1 MHRRPVSETISE
13 AHAWLDAGDTARAVA
28 LLEHTLGRRQSAAD
42 RRLLLVELAAACLLE
57 GDGSLDL
64 ALSALDA
71 LAAQPGRSSALEL
84 ALFEEAA
91 LLTRTAAAPER
102 ASVQAAFSAGD
113 PRAHFHIASA
123 LLLADEFAAATVHL
137 AAARSAGSLP
147 DWLRWRCWSLTGV
160 AFEQIGDFGE
170 AASAI
175 RQALELAPA
184 GEHRELERLALAD
197 CLLETGDPAGAL
209 AELAHADQQF
219 LTRTEDLVCLQ
230 WLHGRAEE
238 QLGNPGLAIQRYR
251 RARDLLVAGGSVPPG
266 SPFDFYSL
274 LSAEA
279 QLLADRGAWEEAV
292 ALYQVALADAD
303 PEQASFTRHELAVVL
318 IEAGQGVAAAEQLRL
333 VAADDEYGWRAEAL
347 AELADLVFRDG
358 DNAEAE
364 RLARKALELKPVPAA
379 FLCMGSLALDYFRL
393 DEAVSWFERAAEA
406 ASSGDPAWVAAQQ
419 LLADTFAQM
428 GPENAERLYRHA
440 QLALRYTDRRNDWY
454 LPLRGHAEL
463 AVRVLAGQR
472 RLVN

>member
-1 MHRRPVSETISE
+1 MRRRPVREVISE
-13 AHAWLDAGDTARAVA
+13 AHAWLDAGDTARAVS
-28 LLEHTLGRRQSAAD
+28 LLELALGRRQAAAD

-71 LAAQPGRSSALEL
+71 IQVLPDRATALEL
-84 ALFEEAA
+84 ALCEEAA
-91 LLTRTAAAPER
+91 ALTGSGSEPDQ
-102 ASVQAAFSAGD
+102 ASVRAAFSSGD

-123 LLLADEFAAATVHL
+123 LLLADSFEQANVHL
-137 AAARSAGSLP
+137 AAARAAGGLP
-147 DWLRWRCWSLTGV
+147 DWLLWRCWSLTGV
-160 AFEQIGDFGE
+160 ACEQLGDF
-170 AASAI
+170 AAAAAAI
-175 RQALELAPA
+175 RRALELAPA
-184 GEHRELERLALAD
+184 GEQRELERLALAD
-197 CLLETGDPAGAL
+197 CLLETGEAAS
-209 AELAHADQQF
+209 AHTELARLDHTA
-219 LTRTEDLVCLQ
+219 LTRNEDLVCVQ
-230 WLHGRAEE
+230 WLYGRSEE

-251 RARDLLVAGGSVPPG
+251 RARDLLVAGGPVPPG

-292 ALYQVALADAD
+292 ALYTLALDSAQ
-303 PEQASFTRHELAVVL
+303 PEQASLTRHELAVIL
-318 IEAGQGVAAAEQLRL
+318 IEAGQGTAAAEQLRM
-333 VAADDEYGWRAEAL
+333 VAADSEYGWRAEAL
-347 AELADLVFRDG
+347 AELADLAFRDG

-364 RLARKALELKPVPAA
+364 RLAREALALKSVPAA
-379 FLCMGSLALDYFRL
+379 LLCMGSIALDYYRL
-393 DEAVSWFERAAEA
+393 EEAIVWFERAAEA
-406 ASSGDPAWVAAQQ
+406 ANSGDPAWVAAQQ

-428 GPENAERLYRHA
+428 GPENAGRLFQHA

-454 LPLRGHAEL
+454 LPLRGHAER